1 MIETMP
7 FMARLLAPAT
17 SVAVVIVV
25 IVLLI
30 WINGGSA
37 GNKQSPAAVAPASHG
52 GPAAVTPTR
61 SHSPKPAVTP
71 STASGSPAASNG
83 TATPHRSMP
92 ATTATAPVTV
102 LNNST
107 RTGLAH
113 AVAAEVHAKG
123 WPISVIGNL
132 QGLVAES
139 TVYYAPGAAAAARH
153 LAHEFGSIRRVETN
167 RAGGIHGTALTL
179 VVTRDWVL

>member
-1 MIETMP
+1 MDTMP
-7 FMARLLAPAT
+7 FVARLLAPAT

-30 WINGGSA
+30 WINGGSS
-37 GNKQSPAAVAPASHG
+37 GNQQSPAAVGTAPQV
-52 GPAAVTPTR
+52 GPVVTPTSTR
-61 SHSPKPAVTP
+61 SPKPVVSPTVATASSSPTHHVTP
-71 STASGSPAASNG
+71 QPSTPAAK
-83 TATPHRSMP
+83 
-92 ATTATAPVTV
+92 APVTV

-113 AVAAEVHAKG
+113 AVAAEVQANG
-123 WPISVIGNL
+123 WKIAVVGNL

-139 TVYYAPGAAAAARH
+139 TVYYAPGSATAARH
-153 LAHEFGSIRRVETN
+153 LAAEFSSIRRVETN
-167 RAGGIHGTALTL
+167 RAGHIHGTALTL